1 MHTTRNYRLVLWILW
16 PRDPSFAFTEW
27 LKDAK
32 YSMSDPHVICC
43 NKKYLLRGS
52 PAGHF
57 LYWPYDIEGAALVFV
72 SLGAA
77 VYSVAV
83 MSSVTM
89 SKSLQ
94 QTSFV
99 NYLWRENGSL
109 SVICLSVIE
118 DTTLHHNCA
127 FRFLFITIHSSLIT
141 MCWVISYFMVVKCWH
156 ILIEFR

>member
-1 MHTTRNYRLVLWILW
+1 MHTTRNYRLVLWILL
-16 PRDPSFAFTEW
+16 PQEASFAFTEW

-32 YSMSDPHVICC
+32 YSMSDPHVSCC
-43 NKKYLLRGS
+43 NKKYLCYEGALQVIFFIG
-52 PAGHF
+52 P
-57 LYWPYDIEGAALVFV
+57 DIEGAALVFV

-99 NYLWRENGSL
+99 NYLRRENGSL

>member
-1 MHTTRNYRLVLWILW
+1 M
-16 PRDPSFAFTEW
+16 
-27 LKDAK
+27 
-32 YSMSDPHVICC
+32 
-43 NKKYLLRGS
+43 LRGS
-52 PAGHF
+52 PAGYF

-99 NYLWRENGSL
+99 
-109 SVICLSVIE
+109 
-118 DTTLHHNCA
+118 D
-127 FRFLFITIHSSLIT
+127 
-141 MCWVISYFMVVKCWH
+141 
-156 ILIEFR
+156 

>member
-1 MHTTRNYRLVLWILW
+1 MHTTRNYQVVLWILW
-16 PRDPSFAFTEW
+16 PQEALHLSLPNDWRMLNIPCLPLMW
-27 LKDAK
+27 
-32 YSMSDPHVICC
+32 ICC
-43 NKKYLLRGS
+43 KKKCVLWGS

-57 LYWPYDIEGAALVFV
+57 LYWSAPWHWG
-72 SLGAA
+72 S
-77 VYSVAV
+77 YSVAV

-89 SKSLQ
+89 SKSLK

-99 NYLWRENGSL
+99 NYLQRENGSL

-127 FRFLFITIHSSLIT
+127 FRFLLITIHSSLIT
-141 MCWVISYFMVVKCWH
+141 MCWVILWMSMVVKCWH